1 MWETRGNH
9 IRWRNLYRWVLLE
22 RRPVFSIIDASYAE
36 QYILSFQCISCFNL
50 YIIRYKMI
58 KLPQG
63 VPKSRDPSSRAPCAQ
78 RQMRSSTYSAF
89 SVSVASTYILYVTK
103 WSNYLK
109 ECQKVEIHR
118 AEHHVRND
126 KKHLDDN
133 FTYANKLPQ
142 DMASKNVSFNRHL
155 LTGNCVFVDILCRES
170 GFHRHVC
177 WFDRLLA
184 VFF

>member
-1 MWETRGNH
+1 MKKSVPVSTTWE
-9 IRWRNLYRWVLLE
+9 
-22 RRPVFSIIDASYAE
+22 A
-36 QYILSFQCISCFNL
+36 SCFQYHWCLICGAVHTQLSVYQLLQLIYYTLQNDQNYL
-50 YIIRYKMI
+50 KECQKVEIH
-58 KLPQG
+58 
-63 VPKSRDPSSRAPCAQ
+63 RAEHHVRNDKCGAVHTQ
-78 RQMRSSTYSAF
+78 L
-89 SVSVASTYILYVTK
+89 SVYQLLQLIYYTLQNDQ
-103 WSNYLK
+103 NYLK

>member
-1 MWETRGNH
+1 MCATTKNE
-9 IRWRNLYRWVLLE
+9 
-22 RRPVFSIIDASYAE
+22 IDASYAE

-63 VPKSRDPSSRAPCAQ
+63 VPKSRDLSSRA
-78 RQMRSSTYSAF
+78 
-89 SVSVASTYILYVTK
+89 TYILYVTK